1 MSKPQ
6 TSNARHASATT
17 SLAGPEEVRVDSTR
31 WLRSIAGPPPIV
43 RREKPLVTF
52 TEEDRARTPR
62 ERFAR
67 VAAKVFSVPKTEIE
81 ALTQRPRVKKTV
93 AKKR

>member
-1 MSKPQ
+1 MSQ
-6 TSNARHASATT
+6 E
-17 SLAGPEEVRVDSTR
+17 GVRVEPTR
-31 WLRSIAGPPPIV
+31 WSRPASSLSSTV

-62 ERFAR
+62 ERFSRIAT
-67 VAAKVFSVPKTEIE
+67 KVFSVPKADIE
-81 ALTQRPRVKKTV
+81 ALTQRPRVRKAA

>member
-1 MSKPQ
+1 MSQ
-6 TSNARHASATT
+6 E
-17 SLAGPEEVRVDSTR
+17 GVRSEHTR
-31 WLRSIAGPPPIV
+31 WLRSIASPSPTV

-62 ERFAR
+62 ERFSRIAT
-67 VAAKVFSVPKTEIE
+67 KVFSVPKADLE
-81 ALTQRPRVKKTV
+81 ALTQRPRARKTV